1 MHRRERS
8 NLGRARV
15 QQYAAGTEMAE
26 GEYQPGDFI
35 LTSNKTL
42 FGWLIRLG
50 QRLVYWGRNRPYAH
64 WSHAAMITS
73 GKGDLI
79 EALVTGVERTHIS
92 KYKDVEYHVVRLDP
106 DFLRPGDR
114 EQIVRFAGW
123 CADQDVKYGWV
134 TVVSIGIS
142 LLTGLRFS
150 FGFDGQQICSGLVAR
165 ALERSDHIFERSPAH
180 ILPADL
186 AFLFDIKP

>member
-8 NLGRARV
+8 NLGQARV
-15 QQYAAGTEMAE
+15 QQYAAGAEMAE
-26 GEYQPGDFI
+26 GEYQAGDFV

-92 KYKDVEYHVVRLDP
+92 KYKNVEYHVVRLDP
-106 DFLRPGDR
+106 DFLRAYRWVGMAGMYRPTGVGPDEVRRSIEYLKRGFARFPESGELAWELAHAWGDVATSL
-114 EQIVRFAGW
+114 VRPLWELG
-123 CADQDVKYGWV
+123 Y
-134 TVVSIGIS
+134 S
-142 LLTGLRFS
+142 
-150 FGFDGQQICSGLVAR
+150 
-165 ALERSDHIFERSPAH
+165 
-180 ILPADL
+180 
-186 AFLFDIKP
+186 